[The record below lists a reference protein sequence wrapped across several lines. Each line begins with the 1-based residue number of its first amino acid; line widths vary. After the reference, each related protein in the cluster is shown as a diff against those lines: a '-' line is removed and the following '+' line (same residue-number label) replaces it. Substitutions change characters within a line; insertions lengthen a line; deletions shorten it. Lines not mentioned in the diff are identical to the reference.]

1 MKTYSK
7 TKDVVDVRIADAIAR
22 ATEYDRRGDVV
33 MRNQV
38 IREMYDLPQSI
49 RYIKAAIT
57 AAGLPTHHST
67 AR

>member
-1 MKTYSK
+1 MSQQKH
-7 TKDVVDVRIADAIAR
+7 VVDVRIADAIAR

-33 MRNQV
+33 LRNQV
-38 IREMYDLPQSI
+38 IREMYDLPQSVA
-49 RYIKAAIT
+49 YIKAAIT